1 MDRYEGK
8 NLPQLLDLLHDIV
21 MPEPVAMTPQ
31 TIGWVV
37 VAAWLAALLIIS
49 AVHAGLRW
57 RRNRYRRE
65 AVQALDRLR
74 GDKQAAPAIALIV
87 KRTAL
92 TAYPRADVAQLYGAE
107 WAAFLRR
114 TVPKDSK
121 VDRHA
126 DELAMAAY
134 RPDIDAAALI
144 DPARRWVRAH
154 RA

>member
-31 TIGWVV
+31 TIGWLVV
-37 VAAWLAALLIIS
+37 GVWLGAVLVIL
-49 AVHAGLRW
+49 AVHAAIRW
-57 RRNRYRRE
+57 RRNRYRRD
-65 AVQALDRLR
+65 AARALDSLR
-74 GDKQAAPAIALIV
+74 GDDGTAPAVALIV

-92 TAYPRADVAQLYGAE
+92 TAYPRADVAHLYGAD

-114 TVPKDSK
+114 TAPGDRS

-126 DELAMAAY
+126 DELAAAAY
-134 RPDIDAAALI
+134 RPGIDGSALI
-144 DPARRWVRAH
+144 GPAKRWVRAH

>member
-21 MPEPVAMTPQ
+21 VPEPVAMTPQ

-37 VAAWLAALLIIS
+37 VAAWIAAALIIV
-49 AVHAGLRW
+49 AVHAALRW
-57 RRNRYRRE
+57 RRNRYRRD
-65 AVQALDRLR
+65 ALRALDSIR
-74 GDKQAAPAIALIV
+74 GGNAAAEIAVIV

-92 TAYPRADVAQLYGAE
+92 TAFPRSEVANLYGQE
-107 WAAFLRR
+107 WADFLRR
-114 TVPKDSK
+114 TAPKDSR
-121 VDRHA
+121 VRRHA

-134 RPDIDAAALI
+134 RPGLDGEALI
-144 DPARRWVRAH
+144 DPARRWVRNH